1 MEYVAKFLKAKL
13 WEVDDLSAA
22 LLAYCAM
29 APIALTGRDEE
40 QVNELRCY
48 MLMIENCNLIY

>member
-1 MEYVAKFLKAKL
+1 MVETQSVEHLMEYVAKFLKAKL

-40 QVNELRCY
+40 
-48 MLMIENCNLIY
+48 